1 MSAPARRRL
10 LRGEQGSV
18 SLLFVVV
25 AVGLLAMAG
34 LVVDG
39 GGKARAAAEAD
50 DTARATARAAVQA
63 IDPAAVLS
71 GATPA
76 TDPARAAAA
85 ARAYL
90 AAAGVSGTV
99 SVAPGGRQLTVT
111 TTGSYTPVLLS
122 AVGVGPMQV
131 TGSATAD
138 LVTIEGGN
146 P

>member
-1 MSAPARRRL
+1 MTPRRPALAADR
-10 LRGEQGSV
+10 GSV

-39 GGKARAAAEAD
+39 GGKARAAA
-50 DTARATARAAVQA
+50 
-63 IDPAAVLS
+63 
-71 GATPA
+71 G
-76 TDPARAAAA
+76 

-90 AAAGVSGTV
+90 AAAGVQGTV
-99 SVAPGGRQLTVT
+99 TVAPGGRRVTVT

-122 AVGVGPMQV
+122 AAGIGPMPV

-138 LVTIEGGN
+138 LIDPEGGT